1 MAVYFSRHARRQM
14 KWPRVSEAEVIEA
27 LESPDRIEE
36 TAEQRKNAYKAVG
49 NRLLK
54 VTYRLV
60 SSQTVVITVIEKGL

>member
-1 MAVYFSRHARRQM
+1 M